1 MKKYIARNNY
11 KIYLIG
17 IICLLIMVITLPRY
31 YQNMKQEIN
40 EVSNILNLNN
50 NEVNNTDFIY
60 LSDIDYI
67 ENQSSTSWGSIL
79 KDKTSNN
86 TKISVKVE
94 GSVYSYD
101 KGMWAH
107 ASSVLV
113 YDISD
118 YDYDYFTGLLG
129 LNTTSTAGNGVTFR
143 IYTSMDG
150 ETWDLQEEF
159 VKLPKENADMVKID
173 IKDKNFLKLEA
184 YDNKGNGQDHS
195 VYADAKLIKA
205 EYGASFD
212 QIDLEKYDEKIKSFG
227 EIDFNNKEQE
237 LTILQRNLIKNV
249 GTYAIKKFIG
259 EGQENKETF
268 EWLFN
273 DLENLR
279 LYTMGGKPT
288 GSYYNSFEVL
298 KRLLKAHKIDFEIQE
313 LTKYG
318 NKYGD
323 LYKRMAITL
332 SLTHSAQVALWMQPS
347 AAENQSDA
355 VKRYEIYK
363 DLHKN
368 GKLKVTD
375 TIDITK
381 WFENYNIEEMR
392 FVMNNL
398 IDDESIVW
406 LNEYV
411 QNKIDQNPKSAWG
424 LLTPHS
430 YIAYV
435 WPNYGNPVYYDEE
448 NYDYF
453 NDLFSVKEKKLYDYG
468 ITRGTMDKKV
478 YKVWMNFRN
487 KFGTGAV
494 CGGISKSGSN
504 IRATHGIPAAVI
516 GQPGHAAIIYYTQDD
531 LGRGYWNLDNDV
543 SGWTLSEK
551 GERMLL
557 GWGNETY
564 QRGYSVVYMALA
576 QEVLNNFEIFEESQ
590 KKVILADVYQSDL
603 EKRER
608 IYREALE
615 IQPLNINAWYGLI
628 TTYNANENKTEDDY
642 YELAKELAEEMKYF
656 PLPMYHLTNLIKPKL
671 TSIENSYKFT
681 LLQTRIL
688 TEGSK
693 VPNNTA
699 DDYYVYQPS
708 LTRLEANYLL
718 GKIDKT
724 IATFSFDGDN
734 AGKIV
739 LSSRFDNNG
748 VRWDYSL
755 DGGNNWKEVSF
766 TAEEEHKLQLIEEE
780 LESITAENDIK
791 IHIVG
796 VNYSEENIYNI
807 DITKAATPTHLFGN
821 DLENRVIGINTT
833 YEWRKSENDSWTSY
847 AISSPDNSGNAS
859 LQVRIGATGT
869 NLPSDVL
876 SYTFT
881 PDNQPDTRKYVS
893 ISHLSIESFSSEAS
907 AQKRY
912 ATNAIDGNYNTNWHS
927 AWNGSDT
934 ERFITIKLD
943 KPRYVSAVEY
953 VPGGGGNGKILDGT
967 VYGSMDGENWEV
979 LYTAKNLRYTNQAN
993 TNEEAIENTKSF
1005 EIEHPKEVQY
1015 IKIVADRASNGN
1027 WFMARAFNIFQD
1039 LTINPHPTAG
1049 VGYDKTEITNQD
1061 VIARLINPSTN
1072 ITITNNGGSDTYI
1085 FKENGEFTFEFV
1097 DDYGHTGSS
1106 TAVVNWIDKEAP
1118 TATIEYS
1125 TTNKINRD
1133 VIARLI
1139 PNEAVT
1145 VLNNGTLDLS
1155 DPNKDPLTYT
1165 FAENGEFTFEFMD
1178 AAGNIGTATAIVSWI
1193 DKVAPNATVEYSTM
1207 EPTNQD
1213 VVVTVE
1219 FDEENVRILNNN
1231 GLNTYTFQ
1239 ENGEFTFDFTDE
1251 AGNVGSTTAHVDWID
1266 KVAPNATITYN
1277 KTELTNQDVT
1287 ATISFDK
1294 SNVKVLNNNGLN
1306 TYTFQ
1311 ENGEFTFEYRD
1322 AAGNTGSAKA
1332 VVNWIDKVA
1341 PNVRIEYN
1349 ITEKT
1354 NQNVIATLISDK
1366 NIIITNNISNTYTFQ
1381 ENGEFTFEYR
1391 DAAGNTGSAKAI
1403 VSWIDKEAPTIELM
1417 YSTKQTTNK
1426 NVTVELIANEEI
1438 IILNNNGS
1446 NIYTFQENGEFTF
1459 EYRDL
1464 AGNTGTAKAVV
1475 SWIDKVAPNGI
1486 LKYNI
1491 TELTNQDVVV
1501 TIEFDK
1507 EKVFITNNNGLNT
1520 YTFQENGEFT
1530 FEFKDNLGNKNTA
1543 TAKVDWIDKTVPV
1556 AKIKYSNLSTTR
1568 DPVIATLECD
1578 EEIII
1583 LNNNGSNTYTFTE
1596 NDEFIFEYQDLAGNK
1611 NTTLAKVDWIN
1622 KDIANATFTYD
1633 INTITN
1639 QNVTVTIEFDRE
1651 NVTIQNNDG
1660 HNTYTFQENGQ
1671 FIFNYIDENGN
1682 EGYAIAIV
1690 NWIDKEA
1697 PTAELKYNTT
1707 NLTNQDVTVELIP
1720 SEEIVVLNN
1729 EGKKTYTFQEN
1740 GEFIFE
1746 FKDLAGNIGTAKAVV
1761 NWIDKTVP
1769 NATITFDKTELTN
1782 QDVTATITFD
1792 KENVTITNNNGS
1804 NIYTFQEN
1812 GEFTFEYRDLAGN
1825 TGTAKAMVSWIDKVL
1840 PTGQFKFSTTN
1851 LTNQDVTVE
1860 LIPSEEII
1868 VLNNE
1873 GKKTYTFQENGK
1885 FTFEMKDLAGNIGYA
1900 TATVSWIDKEAPIA
1914 TITYS
1919 INNLTNQNVIA
1930 EIHAEEE
1937 IKILNNNGSNSYT
1950 FQENGKFTFEY
1961 QDVLGNIG
1969 TATAI
1974 VSWIDKKLPE
1984 GTLSYNIEEPTNQ
1997 NVTVSIQ
2004 FDKENVKILN
2014 NQGLNTYT
2022 FQENGKFT
2030 FEYVD
2035 QAGNKNKTTAK
2046 VTWINKELPT
2056 PIITYNKT
2064 ELTNQDVIA
2073 TIRFDKENVKIL
2085 NNKGL
2090 NTYTFQENGEFTFE
2104 YQDTLGNK
2112 GTATAMVNWIDK
2124 EAPNATISFNE
2135 TELTNQNVIAT
2146 IRFDKENV
2154 KILNNKG
2161 LNTYTF
2167 QENGEFIFEYIDQA
2181 GNKGS
2186 IKAIVDWIDKVIP
2199 NATITYDKTELTKED
2214 VIATITFDKKDVEI
2228 LNNQGLNTYTFQE
2241 NGEFIFEY
2249 MDQAGNKG
2257 TAKAMVNWIQ
2267 KEKPIATITYDK
2279 TELTNQDVI
2288 ATIELQDGVKLLN
2301 NNGLKTV
2308 IFKENGE
2315 FTFEYIDQVGNK
2327 GSIKAIVDW
2336 IDKIAPTATI
2346 IYDNKKVTDQNVMA
2360 MITFDETDVTI
2371 LNNNG
2376 SNKYTFKENGE
2387 FTFEFMDQA
2396 GNKGTAKAIVNWI
2409 QKKVEKPIIIPENKV
2424 DNQIVIKDYTL
2435 PNYNKQENQTKYVD
2449 FTISNIKASILTSE
2463 NLTNFVLKKEDFELT
2478 KTLKQKFGEDSEYFE
2493 LYLEDSKEK
2502 EINISSEKIKLIIN
2516 LNNKK
2521 DLEGIYLIN
2530 RGNAYE
2536 NLDYKALSPN
2546 QIELELKSFG
2556 KLLIDYKNEI
2566 EKQDEKVQEEI
2577 PKESNTLIW
2586 YVITGIVIA
2595 LGAIIAIII
2604 NKK

>member
-1 MKKYIARNNY
+1 MKKYIAKNNY
-11 KIYLIG
+11 KVYFIG
-17 IICLLIMVITLPRY
+17 ILCLLILTITLPRY
-31 YQNMKQEIN
+31 YINMMQEVN

-50 NEVNNTDFIY
+50 NEVNSDFVY

-67 ENQSSTSWGSIL
+67 ESQSKSGWGSLL

-94 GSVYSYD
+94 GAVYSYD

-150 ETWDLQEEF
+150 ETWDLQKEF
-159 VKLPKENADMVKID
+159 AKLPKENAEMVKID

-205 EYGASFD
+205 EYGASLD

-298 KRLLKAHKIDFEIQE
+298 KKLLKAHKSDFEIQE

-411 QNKIDQNPKSAWG
+411 QNKIDQNPNSAWG

-435 WPNYGNPVYYDEE
+435 WPNYSNPVYYDEE

-590 KKVILADVYQSDL
+590 KKVILADVYQNDL

-628 TTYNANENKTEDDY
+628 TTYNANENKSEDDY

-693 VPNNTA
+693 VPNNTE
-699 DDYYVYQPS
+699 DNYYVYQPS

-724 IATFSFDGDN
+724 IATFSFDGDE

-766 TAEEEHKLQLIEEE
+766 TAEEEHKLQLSEEE
-780 LESITAENDIK
+780 IASITAENDIK
-791 IHIVG
+791 VHIVG

-833 YEWRKSENDSWTSY
+833 YEWRKNENDSWTSY

-893 ISHLSIESFSSEAS
+893 ISHLSIEAFSSEAA

-934 ERFITIKLD
+934 NRFITIKLD

-967 VYGSMDGENWEV
+967 VYGSMDGETWEV
-979 LYTAKNLRYTNQAN
+979 LYTAKNLSYTNQAN
-993 TNEEAIENTKSF
+993 TNEQAIENTKSF

-1106 TAVVNWIDKEAP
+1106 KAVVNWIDKEAP

-1155 DPNKDPLTYT
+1155 DPNKDPLSYT
-1165 FAENGEFTFEFMD
+1165 FAENGEFTFEFKD
-1178 AAGNIGTATAIVSWI
+1178 AAGNIGTATAKVDWI
-1193 DKVAPNATVEYSTM
+1193 DKTVPNATVEYSTM

-1213 VVVTVE
+1213 VTITIE

-1231 GLNTYTFQ
+1231 GSNTYTFT

-1251 AGNVGSTTAHVDWID
+1251 AGNMGSTTATVDWID
-1266 KVAPNATITYN
+1266 KVAPNATVNYN
-1277 KTELTNQDVT
+1277 ITELTNQDVT

-1294 SNVKVLNNNGLN
+1294 SNVKILNNDGKN
-1306 TYTFQ
+1306 TYTFT
-1311 ENGEFTFEYRD
+1311 ENGEFTFEFKD
-1322 AAGNTGSAKA
+1322 AAGNTGSAIAK
-1332 VVNWIDKVA
+1332 VDWIDKKV
-1341 PNVRIEYN
+1341 PNVRIEYS
-1349 ITEKT
+1349 ITELT
-1354 NQNVIATLISDK
+1354 NQNVVATLVSDK
-1366 NIIITNNISNTYTFQ
+1366 NIVILNNISNTYTFT
-1381 ENGEFTFEYR
+1381 ENGEFTFLYK
-1391 DAAGNTGSAKAI
+1391 DAAGNTGSATAK
-1403 VSWIDKEAPTIELM
+1403 VDWIDKTAPIVELI

-1426 NVTVELIANEEI
+1426 NVTVELVADKEI

-1446 NIYTFQENGEFTF
+1446 PIYTFLENGEFTF
-1459 EYRDL
+1459 EYQDL
-1464 AGNTGTAKAVV
+1464 AGNIGTITAVV
-1475 SWIDKVAPNGI
+1475 SWIDKVKPNGI
-1486 LKYNI
+1486 LKYDR
-1491 TELTNQDVVV
+1491 TELTNQDVTV
-1501 TIEFDK
+1501 TITFDK
-1507 EKVFITNNNGLNT
+1507 EKVFITNNNGSNT
-1520 YTFQENGEFT
+1520 YTFTENGEFT
-1530 FEFKDNLGNKNTA
+1530 FEFKDNLGNKNSA
-1543 TAKVDWIDKTVPV
+1543 TASVNWIDKEKPV

-1568 DPVIATLECD
+1568 EPVLATIECD

-1583 LNNNGSNTYTFTE
+1583 LNNNGSNTYTFLE
-1596 NDEFIFEYQDLAGNK
+1596 NGEFTFEYQDLAGNK

-1622 KDIANATFTYD
+1622 KDIANAHISYDKENITNQNVTATLTFDRENVIITNNDGKNTYTFTENGEFVFEYRDEAGNVGRAIAQVDWIDKVAPTATLKYSTNELTNQDVIVELIPSEKIKVLNNNGSTKYTFSENGEFTFEYEDLAGNKNTTLAKVDWIDKEVTKATITYD
-1633 INTITN
+1633 KTKLTNQDVIATISFDKENVIITNNGGSDTYTFTENGGFTFEFKDAAGNTGTATAKVDWIDKIVPTATFNYSTMALTNQDVMVTISFDKENVIITNNGGSDAYTFTENGKFTFEFIDAAGNKGTSTAEVCWIDKEAPAVTFKYSHNNLTNQNVVAEILSEEEIIVRNNNGSTKYTFSENGEFTFEYQDKLGNIGFATAQVNWIDKVKPNGSLSYNITSATN
-1639 QNVTVTIEFDRE
+1639 QNVTVTITFDKE
-1651 NVTIQNNDG
+1651 EVTILNNN
-1660 HNTYTFQENGQ
+1660 HSNTYTFKENGEFTFEFQ
-1671 FIFNYIDENGN
+1671 DKAGN
-1682 EGYAIAIV
+1682 KNTKTAIV
-1690 NWIDKEA
+1690 NWINKEL
-1697 PTAELKYNTT
+1697 PTPTIKYNI
-1707 NLTNQDVTVELIP
+1707 NKVTNQNVT
-1720 SEEIVVLNN
+1720 
-1729 EGKKTYTFQEN
+1729 
-1740 GEFIFE
+1740 
-1746 FKDLAGNIGTAKAVV
+1746 
-1761 NWIDKTVP
+1761 
-1769 NATITFDKTELTN
+1769 ATITFDKTNVTILNNGGSNTYTFMENGEFTFEYVDQVGNKGTAIAKVDWIDKVLPVGTITFDETELTNQDVLATITFDKKNVTLLNNNGSNKYSFKENGEFTFEFMDTAGNKGTAIAKVDWIDKVLPVATITFDETELTN

-1792 KENVTITNNNGS
+1792 KENVTI
-1804 NIYTFQEN
+1804 
-1812 GEFTFEYRDLAGN
+1812 
-1825 TGTAKAMVSWIDKVL
+1825 
-1840 PTGQFKFSTTN
+1840 
-1851 LTNQDVTVE
+1851 
-1860 LIPSEEII
+1860 
-1868 VLNNE
+1868 
-1873 GKKTYTFQENGK
+1873 
-1885 FTFEMKDLAGNIGYA
+1885 
-1900 TATVSWIDKEAPIA
+1900 
-1914 TITYS
+1914 
-1919 INNLTNQNVIA
+1919 
-1930 EIHAEEE
+1930 
-1937 IKILNNNGSNSYT
+1937 
-1950 FQENGKFTFEY
+1950 
-1961 QDVLGNIG
+1961 
-1969 TATAI
+1969 
-1974 VSWIDKKLPE
+1974 
-1984 GTLSYNIEEPTNQ
+1984 
-1997 NVTVSIQ
+1997 
-2004 FDKENVKILN
+2004 
-2014 NQGLNTYT
+2014 
-2022 FQENGKFT
+2022 
-2030 FEYVD
+2030 
-2035 QAGNKNKTTAK
+2035 
-2046 VTWINKELPT
+2046 
-2056 PIITYNKT
+2056 
-2064 ELTNQDVIA
+2064 
-2073 TIRFDKENVKIL
+2073 L
-2085 NNKGL
+2085 NNKGS
-2090 NTYTFQENGEFTFE
+2090 N
-2104 YQDTLGNK
+2104 
-2112 GTATAMVNWIDK
+2112 
-2124 EAPNATISFNE
+2124 
-2135 TELTNQNVIAT
+2135 
-2146 IRFDKENV
+2146 
-2154 KILNNKG
+2154 
-2161 LNTYTF
+2161 
-2167 QENGEFIFEYIDQA
+2167 EYI
-2181 GNKGS
+2181 
-2186 IKAIVDWIDKVIP
+2186 
-2199 NATITYDKTELTKED
+2199 
-2214 VIATITFDKKDVEI
+2214 
-2228 LNNQGLNTYTFQE
+2228 
-2241 NGEFIFEY
+2241 
-2249 MDQAGNKG
+2249 
-2257 TAKAMVNWIQ
+2257 
-2267 KEKPIATITYDK
+2267 
-2279 TELTNQDVI
+2279 
-2288 ATIELQDGVKLLN
+2288 
-2301 NNGLKTV
+2301 
-2308 IFKENGE
+2308 
-2315 FTFEYIDQVGNK
+2315 
-2327 GSIKAIVDW
+2327 
-2336 IDKIAPTATI
+2336 
-2346 IYDNKKVTDQNVMA
+2346 
-2360 MITFDETDVTI
+2360 
-2371 LNNNG
+2371 
-2376 SNKYTFKENGE
+2376 FKENGE
-2387 FTFEFMDQA
+2387 FTFEFMDVA
-2396 GNKGTAKAIVNWI
+2396 GNKGTIVVKVDWIKKEKPMATIKYDKTELTNQDVTATIELKEGIHLINNNGSNKYIFKENGEFTFEFMDVAGNIGTIVAKVDWIDKIVPSATVIYDNKNVTDKNVTAMITFDKANVTILNNNGSNKYIFKENGEFTFEFTDAAGNKGTVKAMVNWI
-2409 QKKVEKPIIIPENKV
+2409 QKKNTKPVIVPEKKPENQIIIQEKPT
-2424 DNQIVIKDYTL
+2424 Y
-2435 PNYNKQENQTKYVD
+2435 NYNNQQEQTKYTD
-2449 FTISNIKASILTSE
+2449 LTIPNVKASILTSD
-2463 NLTNFVLKKEDFELT
+2463 NLNNLFLKREDLELP
-2478 KTLKQKFGEDSEYFE
+2478 KTLKEKFGNDSEYFE
-2493 LYLEDSKEK
+2493 LYIEDLLEEEK
-2502 EINISSEKIKLIIN
+2502 NISAENIKLIVKIN
-2516 LNNKK
+2516 SEK
-2521 DLEGIYLIN
+2521 EFAGIYNIKH
-2530 RGNAYE
+2530 GNIYE
-2536 NLDYKALSPN
+2536 KLDYKVLKPD
-2546 QIELELKSFG
+2546 QIELNIKSFG
-2556 KLLIDYKNEI
+2556 KLLVDYKEQQQDKII
-2566 EKQDEKVQEEI
+2566 EPEEI
-2577 PKESNTLIW
+2577 TKKTNNLIW
-2586 YVITGIVIA
+2586 YVVSAIVFVLGII
-2595 LGAIIAIII
+2595 LAIRIS
-2604 NKK
+2604 KK